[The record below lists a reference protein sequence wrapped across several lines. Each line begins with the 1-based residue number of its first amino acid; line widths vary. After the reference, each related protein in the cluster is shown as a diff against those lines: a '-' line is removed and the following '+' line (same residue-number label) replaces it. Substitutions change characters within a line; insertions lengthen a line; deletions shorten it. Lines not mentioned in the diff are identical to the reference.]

1 MKISKRIFLT
11 LVSLLLLVAVLTA
24 VGCGESENYRPI
36 KRLSFSQY
44 YENAIGFEQFE
55 PKLQSFYELLQK
67 AYNQSDKE
75 DIRTFEY
82 DKNEYNR
89 LTSSLDYIFT
99 SYKEN
104 NPANKENIDKY
115 RALLSA
121 QLAYTHMKTEV
132 ASVQL
137 QISSNL
143 LSKENPE
150 WFDHFEEKLDD
161 FYNTFLEE
169 E

>member
-44 YENAIGFEQFE
+44 YKNAIGFDQFE
-55 PKLQSFYELLQK
+55 SKLQSFYELLQK

-75 DIRTFEY
+75 DVRTFEY

-89 LTSSLDYIFT
+89 LTSSLDYIFA
-99 SYKEN
+99 SCKEN
-104 NPANKENIDKY
+104 NPLNKENFEEYK
-115 RALLSA
+115 ALTGA
-121 QLAYTHMKTEV
+121 QLAYTQMKTEV
-132 ASVQL
+132 AAVQL

-150 WFDHFEEKLDD
+150 WFDHFEEKLEN
-161 FYNTFLEE
+161 FHNTFLEE
-169 E
+169 G

>member
-1 MKISKRIFLT
+1 MKISKRIIRT
-11 LVSLLLLVAVLTA
+11 LVSSLLLVSVLIA

-55 PKLQSFYELLQK
+55 PHLQAFYELLQK

-89 LTSSLDYIFT
+89 LTSSLDYIFA
-99 SYKEN
+99 SCKEN
-104 NPANKENIDKY
+104 NPLNKENFEEYK
-115 RALLSA
+115 ALTGA
-121 QLAYTHMKTEV
+121 QLAYTQMKTEV
-132 ASVQL
+132 AAVQL

-143 LSKENPE
+143 LSKKNPE
-150 WFDHFEEKLDD
+150 WFDHFEEKLEN
-161 FYNTFLEE
+161 FHNTFLEE
-169 E
+169 G